1 MRRSIFRSTIT
12 SMAIFFSVG
21 LFAQKSTASLGLVGK
36 VKSLHS
42 VTRPLANPSIT
53 EPSGFL
59 DSERFD
65 SIALTFDAYRH
76 LILEENFLD
85 YRGKLGIFDRT
96 VYWYNPQHK
105 IEKLETTLIQNGEEP
120 RKISQRKIFYY
131 INKRL
136 VRMDEFNSGR
146 TTDQHWVVNSV
157 YENDRLQEKVF
168 WMDDA
173 VFSRT
178 RYSFDENHNILS
190 EKTVHNNGQQ
200 GLSIIYE
207 NKSNGLPQRIIDQ
220 SGDHH
225 IVETI
230 EYSGNYPSKVT
241 VSDANAK
248 VLRTT
253 YYHPNGRI
261 FEIHLLN
268 YSTNGTDIYRFE
280 YEFDSNNNW
289 VKCKITKNQT
299 PAYIISRKINYYN

>member
-65 SIALTFDAYRH
+65 SIALTFDAYQH

-157 YENDRLQEKVF
+157 YENDQLQEKVF

-173 VFSRT
+173 VFSRSEFKMT
-178 RYSFDENHNILS
+178 PYNDVLSETSFYNDGRMGRSVNYSYYPDGLLAKITSKTAHGNETETFEYHAVYVKKHLKTDQHGQLLFTEFYDENGRLTEIRKYNYRTKDFDVFNFQFVYDH
-190 EKTVHNNGQQ
+190 HNNWTSCDISKNNQ
-200 GLSIIYE
+200 LHY
-207 NKSNGLPQRIIDQ
+207 RITR
-220 SGDHH
+220 
-225 IVETI
+225 TI
-230 EYSGNYPSKVT
+230 SY
-241 VSDANAK
+241 
-248 VLRTT
+248 
-253 YYHPNGRI
+253 
-261 FEIHLLN
+261 FE
-268 YSTNGTDIYRFE
+268 
-280 YEFDSNNNW
+280 
-289 VKCKITKNQT
+289 
-299 PAYIISRKINYYN
+299 